1 MFEAWI
7 HNSSIWSLICFFI
20 VYISSLCL
28 NLKIFNLIVFG
39 SICLKPDGFIIL
51 LQFSSWT
58 AFQFF
63 IIIEHSSRTA
73 LQFFIIIHHSS
84 WTAFHLFII
93 IQHSSRT
100 ALHFFNDISMNGMI
114 IYTSIRN
121 INPPFVYIT
130 LNKIFVYTAK
140 FSFFSHAIHICSQ
153 SKTIGITGL
162 YILNK
167 NICTQSSFA
176 MDIKVPYIHAYF
188 CQVLLCFCLHS
199 PTKWDPCNPGYLK
212 FLLKT
217 HFLYILMHIS
227 RWKK

>member
-121 INPPFVYIT
+121 INPPFVYII

-140 FSFFSHAIHICSQ
+140 LSFFSHAIHICSQ

-167 NICTQSSFA
+167 TWLYTVKFSFFSPLITVENNWHHWTLYTQQKHLYTVKFCDGHQSS
-176 MDIKVPYIHAYF
+176 IHT
-188 CQVLLCFCLHS
+188 CI
-199 PTKWDPCNPGYLK
+199 
-212 FLLKT
+212 FLSSSTL
-217 HFLYILMHIS
+217 FLFT
-227 RWKK
+227 

>member
-28 NLKIFNLIVFG
+28 NLKFFNLIVFG

-58 AFQFF
+58 AFQF
-63 IIIEHSSRTA
+63 
-73 LQFFIIIHHSS
+73 
-84 WTAFHLFII
+84 FII

-121 INPPFVYIT
+121 INPPFVYII

-162 YILNK
+162 YVLNK
-167 NICTQSSFA
+167 TCLYTVKFLFFSPLITVENNWHHWTLYTQQRHLYTVKFCGGHQSS
-176 MDIKVPYIHAYF
+176 IHTFQFPAPLS
-188 CQVLLCFCLHS
+188 C
-199 PTKWDPCNPGYLK
+199 WM
-212 FLLKT
+212 FLFVR
-217 HFLYILMHIS
+217 FL
-227 RWKK
+227 

>member
-84 WTAFHLFII
+84 WTAFQFFII
-93 IQHSSRT
+93 IRLSSRT
-100 ALHFFNDISMNGMI
+100 ALQFFNDISF
-114 IYTSIRN
+114 IYSTKH
-121 INPPFVYIT
+121 F
-130 LNKIFVYTAK
+130 YTQ
-140 FSFFSHAIHICSQ
+140 SSLFFSLLFTVENNWYHWCIYSTKHF
-153 SKTIGITGL
+153 
-162 YILNK
+162 
-167 NICTQSSFA
+167 CTQSSIHVHNQVF
-176 MDIKVPYIHAYF
+176 MFTVKFCGDSGRNMYIF
-188 CQVLLCFCLHS
+188 V
-199 PTKWDPCNPGYLK
+199 D
-212 FLLKT
+212 
-217 HFLYILMHIS
+217 
-227 RWKK
+227 